1 MNPGEGGEFCSF
13 QRKSRKL
20 TPAGEIDGIALVV
33 LGGTAQKTHSFK
45 AKLSSEGLGTHGFGS
60 CRNEQPRD
68 VGRSAFQ
75 TVLHNTQR

>member
-33 LGGTAQKTHSFK
+33 L
-45 AKLSSEGLGTHGFGS
+45 
-60 CRNEQPRD
+60 D
-68 VGRSAFQ
+68 VITIF
-75 TVLHNTQR
+75 

>member
-1 MNPGEGGEFCSF
+1 MQVTLWNSSLAEPS
-13 QRKSRKL
+13 
-20 TPAGEIDGIALVV
+20 V
-33 LGGTAQKTHSFK
+33 LYGASSGTAQKTHSFK

>member
-33 LGGTAQKTHSFK
+33 LDSQNRNEEYISR
-45 AKLSSEGLGTHGFGS
+45 LSLEAFGS
-60 CRNEQPRD
+60 KGKYYRYLPPA
-68 VGRSAFQ
+68 G
-75 TVLHNTQR
+75 